1 MWADERWEVKPSDE
15 PLLLM
20 GGPATAKRL
29 DLSCRRMIFFL
40 KMVEAAKFVNLKVRK
55 PESFELM

>member
-20 GGPATAKRL
+20 GGGSTAKRL
-29 DLSCRRMIFFL
+29 DLLCRRMIFFL
-40 KMVEAAKFVNLKVRK
+40 KMVEAVKFVNQRVRK
-55 PESFELM
+55 FESFELM